1 MDAVV
6 ERTDS
11 NSPARARRLPRL
23 LGWQGFSVATPD
35 DWDLTGFYGT
45 FAEGYLRADDSDALA
60 VEIKWST
67 PKGRSAKSID
77 LVDRRNAFLSAL
89 RKAARKR
96 RHEFKESEEEALRGT
111 VRADRQAVGFS
122 WSADRKARGVLWHC
136 RTCGRVAMAQVLGDP
151 SGRKGF
157 SSVADTVLSSITCHG
172 ANSDTDH
179 WSLYD
184 LSVDIPKGFE
194 LLSAQLMNVYLRLTF
209 QQGTARLSVEQW
221 GAANVARGDRF
232 LDEWLASNSRAEIR
246 RARYAVEATEVAG
259 HPAVRLAGGVALGG
273 PMVDIV
279 REAASLRI
287 PATRFSAVG
296 WECPESNKIHAV
308 QAIRPA
314 RFPDPVARV
323 AASVRCHARA
333 IVDMEKPG

>member
-1 MDAVV
+1 MDAVAD
-6 ERTDS
+6 RIDS
-11 NSPARARRLPRL
+11 NPGARGRRLPRL
-23 LGWQGFSVATPD
+23 LGWQGFAVATPE

-45 FAEGYLRADDSDALA
+45 HAEGYLRADDSDALA

-67 PKGRSAKSID
+67 PKGRGAKAVD

-96 RHEFKESEEEALRGT
+96 RHDFREAEEDALRG
-111 VRADRQAVGFS
+111 VGRPDRTAVGFS

-136 RTCGRVAMAQVLGDP
+136 QTCGRVAMAQVLGDP

-157 SSVADTVLSSITCHG
+157 SNAAETVLSSIECHG
-172 ANSDTDH
+172 TNPDWVR

-184 LSVDIPKGFE
+184 LCVDIPQGFE

-209 QQGTARLSVEQW
+209 QKGTARLSVEQW

-232 LDEWLASNSRAEIR
+232 LDEWLAANSRAEIR
-246 RARYAVEATEVAG
+246 RARYGAEATEMAG
-259 HPAVRLAGGVALGG
+259 HPAVRLAGGVAVGG
-273 PMVDIV
+273 PMVDV
-279 REAASLRI
+279 AREIASLRV
-287 PATRFSAVG
+287 PATRFSALG

-314 RFPDPVARV
+314 RFPDPVSRV
-323 AASVRCHARA
+323 AGTLRCHTVPDA
-333 IVDMEKPG
+333 PGEAGT